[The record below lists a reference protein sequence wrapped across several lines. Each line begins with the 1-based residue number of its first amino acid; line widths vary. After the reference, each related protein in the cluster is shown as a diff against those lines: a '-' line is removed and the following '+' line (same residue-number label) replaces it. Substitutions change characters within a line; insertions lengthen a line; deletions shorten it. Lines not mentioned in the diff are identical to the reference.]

1 MNLYCSDNYQNIS
14 QEIIDLLDSP
24 SNYVLTEE
32 SIVKLVEHPTYPFE
46 RREFKLKHELDS
58 YVLVTNPENSISFC
72 LRTSAACAEYFTVS
86 KTTVARWIA
95 KNSPGASRL
104 TKKGTF
110 IFQKIKKED

>member
-1 MNLYCSDNYQNIS
+1 MNLYRSDNYQNIS

-24 SNYVLTEE
+24 SYSVLTEE
-32 SIVKLVEHPTYPFE
+32 SIVKL
-46 RREFKLKHELDS
+46 KHVLDS
-58 YVLVTNPENSISFC
+58 YILVTNPENYISFC

-95 KNSPGASRL
+95 KNSPVF

-110 IFQKIKKED
+110 IFKKIKKED